1 MYLCLSFFVLVGPS
15 EMQVRQA
22 VLELTR
28 QLDEETL
35 RVSGLSGQ
43 SGSSQSGATGGGRY
57 SVL

>member
-1 MYLCLSFFVLVGPS
+1 
-15 EMQVRQA
+15 MQVRQA